1 MVDDDSH
8 GPGRGGTGGSSRSL
22 KTAASVLRALRLLG
36 SHPRGLSCQDL
47 GRLLGKSP
55 STARYMINTLCEAEC
70 AERAPDGRW
79 RLTASPPWGP
89 WDAADGAGHDTVGD
103 TGPGRAVPTRA
114 GFDPLVY
121 EREEAPHALL
131 AEAVTELYRRTRQR
145 SYLVRRSGVVIA
157 AVSDVRGHQGL
168 ARLPGL
174 GDHVPPR
181 HAHALAMT
189 KVLLAASPSYLEAV
203 SSEPLEALTGR
214 TLTTVTELRREID
227 AVRRRGHGV
236 DDGEFADGFATVAAP
251 VRSPGGDVTVA
262 LGLSTS
268 TRRRESHAE
277 ELVAAVVEVA
287 AEAGRQWAALLGC
300 GVVGAALATGT
311 ASAAH
316 VLDAEGP

>member
-1 MVDDDSH
+1 MVDDDSQ
-8 GPGRGGTGGSSRSL
+8 GPPRGGTGGTSRSL

-36 SHPRGLSCQDL
+36 SHPRGLSCQEL

-55 STARYMINTLCEAEC
+55 ATARYMINTLCEAEC

-79 RLTASPPWGP
+79 RLAGSPPWGP
-89 WDAADGAGHDTVGD
+89 WDAGD
-103 TGPGRAVPTRA
+103 TGGDTARVPGAPTRA
-114 GFDPLVY
+114 GFDAFTF
-121 EREEAPHALL
+121 EREEAADALL

-145 SYLVRRSGVVIA
+145 SYLVRRSGVVVA
-157 AVSDVRGHQGL
+157 TVSDVRGHQGL

-203 SSEPLEALTGR
+203 SSEPLEALTAR
-214 TLTTVTELRREID
+214 TPTDVRDLRREID
-227 AVRRRGHGV
+227 GVRRAGHGV
-236 DDGEFADGFATVAAP
+236 DDGEFAEGFATLAAP

-268 TRRRESHAE
+268 ARRYESHAE
-277 ELVAAVVEVA
+277 EMVTAVVEVA
-287 AEAGRQWAALLGC
+287 AETGRQWAALIGC
-300 GVVGAALATGT
+300 GVGATLAAGT
-311 ASAAH
+311 TSTAH